1 MSEGKKYPL
10 DMKDCAMNTAI
21 MRRVLWREFKLRIS
35 PALVLFFLAPAIGE
49 LLSGSSPP
57 VEFFNPFVLLLLS
70 SLYGSGALI
79 VRELK
84 VRWNK
89 GYVSMFILGAA
100 YGIIEEGLMV
110 KSFFDPDWMDLGI
123 LGVYGRW
130 RDVNWVWA
138 EWLTIYHATFS
149 IAIPITLV
157 ELAFPDRRS
166 ESWIGSKKL
175 AGLAVLLAAVT
186 ALGYSGLTAYK
197 PPLLQYMLAFA
208 VVVVLLFLAWRM
220 PSNIGKRG
228 RKGPLKPSRMALIG
242 FLVATSLFFLFMA
255 GAYIVPQ
262 PPVLMMI
269 GMALVVGIFDFL
281 RRLKWDAG
289 TLCHKL
295 ALSAGAVS
303 FLIVLSPT
311 QEFDTSRLD
320 NPRGMLIVGIVA
332 LALLILLRRR
342 LRLYMAGEEAERR
355 KLPPAMAEWISFC
368 PNCGHKVTPEADY
381 CPNCGKR
388 LEPSH
393 QQSGPQFFSKV

>member
-1 MSEGKKYPL
+1 
-10 DMKDCAMNTAI
+10 
-21 MRRVLWREFKLRIS
+21 LWRESKLRIS

-57 VEFFNPFVLLLLS
+57 VEFFNPFALLLLS

-89 GYVSMFILGAA
+89 GYVSLLILGAA

-110 KSFFDPDWMDLGI
+110 KSFFDPEWMDLGI

-130 RDVNWVWA
+130 HDVNWVWA

-149 IAIPITLV
+149 MAIPITLV
-157 ELAFPDRRS
+157 ELAFPERRS
-166 ESWIGSKKL
+166 ESWISSKKL
-175 AGLAVLLAAVT
+175 AGLSILLAAVT
-186 ALGYSGLTAYK
+186 ALGYFGLTTYK

-220 PSNIGKRG
+220 PPNIGKKG
-228 RKGPLKPSRMALIG
+228 RKGPKKPSRMALIG

-262 PPVLMMI
+262 PPVLIMI
-269 GMALVVGIFDFL
+269 GMALIAAIFGFL

-289 TLCHKL
+289 TLCQKF
-295 ALSAGAVS
+295 ALSAGATS
-303 FLIVLSPT
+303 FLIVLAPI
-311 QEFDTSRLD
+311 QEFDTNRPDS
-320 NPRGMLIVGIVA
+320 PRGMLIVGIVA
-332 LALLILLRRR
+332 LTLLILLRRR
-342 LRLYMAGEEAERR
+342 LRLYAVGQGTERR
-355 KLPPAMAEWISFC
+355 KLPPVMAEWTGFC
-368 PNCGHKVTPEADY
+368 PSCVHKVPPEADY

-393 QQSGPQFFSKV
+393 RQSLPQLFSKV